1 MKFFVLAIV
10 IAFLCMTVKQYKPE
24 YTLVCQL
31 CGVIII
37 FIYILSLFEDIIS
50 PLEDMISSSGI
61 DISFFEIL
69 LKALAISVL
78 SDISASICRD
88 SGNNTLAKTVD
99 LFGKTMIIVISLPI
113 LKKLADAVM
122 GFLN

>member
-1 MKFFVLAIV
+1 
-10 IAFLCMTVKQYKPE
+10 
-24 YTLVCQL
+24 
-31 CGVIII
+31 
-37 FIYILSLFEDIIS
+37 
-50 PLEDMISSSGI
+50 MISSSGI

>member
-37 FIYILSLFEDIIS
+37 FIYILSSFEDIIS